1 MGITLNI
8 TVSTPLSEEDDNI
21 LAGTAIWLM
30 AVANRNG
37 QQEQE
42 QDEEELGEPMPCGF
56 QSRTD
61 PDPVLRQQGRPPR
74 SPQAPPHGLRGS
86 AELTLRG
93 GG

>member
-21 LAGTAIWLM
+21 LAGTAILLM
-30 AVANRNG
+30 ATANRNG

-42 QDEEELGEPMPCGF
+42 QSEEELGEPMPCGF

-61 PDPVLRQQGRPPR
+61 PALYCISEVGHPGRHKLRPLGFEDPLN
-74 SPQAPPHGLRGS
+74 
-86 AELTLRG
+86 
-93 GG
+93 